1 MGAVVIQYHRFIF
14 INEAVI
20 MPFDTVLIAFTFNAV
35 ISINSIWQYVPMFQL
50 VRSQW
55 DLLVIIVHQ
64 NVNPELHQQQLLQ
77 ARQMDLCKLSAAL
90 VPVSS

>member
-1 MGAVVIQYHRFIF
+1 MAF
-14 INEAVI
+14 N
-20 MPFDTVLIAFTFNAV
+20 TVLIAFTFNAV
-35 ISINSIWQYVPMFQL
+35 ISSTSVWRYVPMFQL

-77 ARQMDLCKLSAAL
+77 AKQMDLCKSSAAL

>member
-1 MGAVVIQYHRFIF
+1 
-14 INEAVI
+14 
-20 MPFDTVLIAFTFNAV
+20 
-35 ISINSIWQYVPMFQL
+35 MFQL

-90 VPVSS
+90 VPVSSYKQYDAIKCAPLAFSVGGM